1 MKIRIA
7 TRKSEL
13 AIWQANHV
21 ASMLTQRSDIEN
33 VELIPLSTKGD
44 RALDASLQKIG
55 GKGLFTKELETAMLH
70 DNADIAVHSMKD
82 IPVEIPDEFCIAAM
96 LKRESPFD
104 SLISKKNHKLR
115 ELETNSIIG
124 SSSLRRKAQIL
135 NIRPDLKIKDIR
147 GNVDTRLDKL
157 DGGEFDAIILARA
170 AMERLGLSGRITET
184 FSPKDMLPAAGQG
197 VLGIEC
203 LADRRDLISLL
214 DDLTDTESKQTTL
227 AERSFNKELH
237 ATCQSPIGAYAI
249 IEDNKC
255 KLEAIIATPDGSKII
270 RESMICDIK
279 ETTNLGENLANHV
292 KTLGANDILNPPKI

>member
-13 AIWQANHV
+13 AIWQATHV
-21 ASMLTQRSDIEN
+21 ASMLTQQSDIEK

-44 RALDASLQKIG
+44 RVLDTSLQKIG
-55 GKGLFTKELETAMLH
+55 GKGLFTKALETAMVR

-82 IPVEIPDEFCIAAM
+82 MPIEMSDEFCIAAM

-115 ELETNSIIG
+115 ELEENSIIG

-135 NIRPDLKIKDIR
+135 NIRPDLKIKDLR
-147 GNVDTRLDKL
+147 GNVNSRLNKL
-157 DGGEFDAIILARA
+157 DSGEFDAIVLARA
-170 AMERLGLSGRITET
+170 GMERLGLSGRVTET
-184 FSPKDMLPAAGQG
+184 FSPKDMLPAAAQG
-197 VLGIEC
+197 VIGVEC
-203 LADRRDLISLL
+203 LSDRSDLISLL

-227 AERSFNKELH
+227 AERSFNKELQ
-237 ATCQSPIGAYAI
+237 ATCQSPIGSYAI

-255 KLEAIIATPDGSKII
+255 KLEAVIATPDGSKII
-270 RESMICDIK
+270 RESMIADIK
-279 ETTNLGENLANHV
+279 ETVNLGKDLAAHV
-292 KTLGANDILNPPKI
+292 KALGANDILDLSKI